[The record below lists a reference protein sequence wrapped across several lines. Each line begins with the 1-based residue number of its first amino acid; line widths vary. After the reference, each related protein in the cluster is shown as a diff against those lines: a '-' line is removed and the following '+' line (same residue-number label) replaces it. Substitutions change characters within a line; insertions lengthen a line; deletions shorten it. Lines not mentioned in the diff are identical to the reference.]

1 MILIYFPN
9 KQIHQF
15 FYGFGEVTVLNGTL
29 HIDGNDTTTCAADVL
44 WKYIADQILER
55 DEYGGFVH
63 DADYY
68 EEVEPMPTAES
79 RLAAIEMYLIEKELG
94 Q

>member
-1 MILIYFPN
+1 MIIFYFPN
-9 KQIHQF
+9 KQIHQYF
-15 FYGFGEVTVLNGTL
+15 LGFGTVTTVNGTL
-29 HIDGNDTTTCAADVL
+29 HIDGRDTTTCAADVS
-44 WKYIADQILER
+44 WKYIAEQVLER
-55 DEYGGFVH
+55 DDAGFVH